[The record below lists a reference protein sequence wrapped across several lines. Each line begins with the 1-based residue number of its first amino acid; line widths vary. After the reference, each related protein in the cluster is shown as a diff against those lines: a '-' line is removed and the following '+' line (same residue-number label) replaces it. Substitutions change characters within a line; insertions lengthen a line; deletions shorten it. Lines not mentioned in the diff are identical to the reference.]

1 MRKFAIYKY
10 DFTED
15 IDKPPLFALEP
26 PACGPV
32 PPEQRQGCM
41 LALFG
46 KEGEA
51 FGLKDTKKKDVCYP
65 YTVMMNQDGIVM
77 LQLERPKRIEVW
89 KKRTT
94 RPGELPRIDP
104 EKVPSNPYCFVFI
117 DCRKGHNKLAIEI
130 SSSAWRKTDEVKVLL
145 AVNINML
152 FNSDPQYGFNVRI
165 EPETYSFDYL
175 EHQRFLRSKQKLTV
189 ETMKIH
195 LQRGIIDPK
204 VEAIVRHDRTIKSL
218 FNSIFSSKRA
228 DISLKN
234 PDVSGLIRKGS
245 RLGEYFMM
253 LVGSE
258 QDEAFGVSLTL
269 SNHRTYVW
277 GEDIRIDF
285 PMTDATLDSAL
296 GKDSLFPMPE
306 VDKWFDRV
314 ENDIEE
320 ERNATN
326 TQRRRTKE
334 GA

>member
-10 DFTED
+10 DFTAD
-15 IDKPPLFALEP
+15 IDTPPLFASEP
-26 PACGPV
+26 PACDPV
-32 PPEQRQGCM
+32 PEEERQGCM

-51 FGLKDTKKKDVCYP
+51 FGLKDNRKKDVFYP
-65 YTVMMNQDGIVM
+65 CTVMMNQDGIVM
-77 LQLERPKRIEVW
+77 LLLERPKRVEVW
-89 KKRTT
+89 KKRDT
-94 RPGELPRIDP
+94 RPGELPRIDS
-104 EKVPSNPYCFVFI
+104 EKLPSNPFCFIFI
-117 DCRKGHNKLAIEI
+117 DCRKGHNKIAIEI

-145 AVNINML
+145 AVNMNMQ
-152 FNSDPQYGFNVRI
+152 FNNDPKYGFNVRI
-165 EPETYSFDYL
+165 APETYSFDYL
-175 EHQRFLRSKQKLTV
+175 EHQRYLHSKKNLTV

-195 LQRGIIDPK
+195 LKRGIIDPE
-204 VEAIVRHDRTIKSL
+204 VEAIVRHNRTIKSL
-218 FNSIFSSKRA
+218 FESIFRSSRA

-258 QDEAFGVSLTL
+258 QDESFGVSLTL

-285 PMTDATLDSAL
+285 PMTDDVIDSVL
-296 GKDSLFPMPE
+296 GKDTLFPLPE

-314 ENDIEE
+314 EKDIED

-326 TQRRRTKE
+326 TQRRRAQE
-334 GA
+334 SA

>member
-1 MRKFAIYKY
+1 MRNFAIYSY
-10 DFTED
+10 GFTED
-15 IDKPPLFALEP
+15 IDKPPLFAFEP
-26 PACGPV
+26 SVCDPV

-46 KEGEA
+46 KEGES
-51 FGLKDTKKKDVCYP
+51 FGLKDTRKKDVFYP
-65 YTVMMNQDGIVM
+65 CTVMMNQDGIVM
-77 LQLERPKRIEVW
+77 LQLERPKNIEVW
-89 KKRTT
+89 KKRDT
-94 RPGELPRIDP
+94 RPGELPRIVP

-117 DCRKGHNKLAIEI
+117 DCRSGHNKIAIEI

-145 AVNINML
+145 AVNMNML
-152 FNSDPQYGFNVRI
+152 FNNDPKYGFNVRI

-175 EHQRFLRSKQKLTV
+175 EHQRVLLSKKKQKV

-195 LQRGIIDPK
+195 LKRGIIDPK
-204 VEAIVRHDRTIKSL
+204 VEAIVRHNRTVNSL
-218 FNSIFSSKRA
+218 FGSIFSSTKA
-228 DISLKN
+228 DISLQN

-258 QDEAFGVSLTL
+258 QDEGFGVSLTL

-285 PMTDATLDSAL
+285 PMNVEILDSAL
-296 GKDSLFPMPE
+296 SKDTLFPIPK
-306 VDKWFDRV
+306 VDKWFDQV
-314 ENDIEE
+314 ENDIKE

-326 TQRRRTKE
+326 TQRKRATER
-334 GA
+334 A